1 MFGSTTNIY
10 RSLRKYQNNSSLSAF
25 LRLLSEAVGSPAT
38 VPPLEAVIGS
48 SGRSAFLQWTG
59 LYVRSPAQLPGKRV
73 HLPAGQATANAFHG
87 LLTAR
92 WRRVCARARPR
103 PVRRLNLRP
112 GVVVGSGA
120 FEG

>member
-1 MFGSTTNIY
+1 M
-10 RSLRKYQNNSSLSAF
+10 
-25 LRLLSEAVGSPAT
+25 
-38 VPPLEAVIGS
+38 VPPLEVVIGS
-48 SGRSAFLQWTG
+48 SGRSAFLRWTG

-73 HLPAGQATANAFHG
+73 HLPAGQATANASHG